1 MRAASELHPH
11 HMPRLRRFGLRV
23 GRASWESLE
32 FSGGE
37 KAGGA
42 VEHRTAVASWPS
54 RHGMEGWREQRRVR
68 ARVPGHNRQERPM
81 LGPGALNILPC
92 PSPSLRVTSP
102 PPGAPLLRASSPASP
117 SEAKHT
123 SKPSRARAQLI
134 TSLVSPSARAIYIS
148 VRLAPHLK
156 QTPVLAP
163 HHARRGQQW
172 RRLRLTPDR

>member
-1 MRAASELHPH
+1 
-11 HMPRLRRFGLRV
+11 
-23 GRASWESLE
+23 
-32 FSGGE
+32 
-37 KAGGA
+37 
-42 VEHRTAVASWPS
+42 
-54 RHGMEGWREQRRVR
+54 
-68 ARVPGHNRQERPM
+68 M
-81 LGPGALNILPC
+81 LGPGALNILAC

-102 PPGAPLLRASSPASP
+102 PLGAPLLRTSP

-163 HHARRGQQW
+163 HHARRGQLW

>member
-1 MRAASELHPH
+1 VRKLEEQSSIGQPL
-11 HMPRLRRFGLRV
+11 LV
-23 GRASWESLE
+23 GRL
-32 FSGGE
+32 
-37 KAGGA
+37 
-42 VEHRTAVASWPS
+42 
-54 RHGMEGWREQRRVR
+54 GMEWKDGESSDECAR
-68 ARVPGHNRQERPM
+68 ASPGTHNRQERPM

-102 PPGAPLLRASSPASP
+102 PPGAPLLRTSP

-156 QTPVLAP
+156 QTPRAERAAVAAAAIN
-163 HHARRGQQW
+163 ARQIGGRG
-172 RRLRLTPDR
+172 RKGERGRASES